1 MIVGL
6 RKLDSGQ
13 VRVFDG
19 VPDDGKIGVPGKNV
33 GYMPQVHTLSNET
46 RLKIL
51 QSPCP
56 RRDAIEFINKVE
68 FYILH
73 LSKVLQ
79 GNLSYS
85 KVPGPA

>member
-33 GYMPQVHTLSNET
+33 GYMPQVYTLSDKNT
-46 RLKIL
+46 HLPYTI
-51 QSPCP
+51 
-56 RRDAIEFINKVE
+56 AI
-68 FYILH
+68 
-73 LSKVLQ
+73 
-79 GNLSYS
+79 
-85 KVPGPA
+85 